1 MGDGRLRD
9 VVAHG
14 DLTVRKSI
22 IYKILKFIKR
32 ITYFIPR

>member
-1 MGDGRLRD
+1 MGDGRLRE

-22 IYKILKFIKR
+22 IYKILQVIKR